1 ASQNG
6 FANAFAS
13 FLLDLPSGVSRDLK
27 VTDPG
32 TQHWAFFSFIHDKW
46 QVTPKL
52 TLDLGLRHEYYTPF
66 VGLVDQGGLSNFD
79 PETNSLLVAGYGAVP
94 GNLGTKTAKDNFAP
108 RVGVSFRMNDKSVL
122 RGGFGSSIIPF
133 PDNQYAYNFPVKQNN
148 QFSPPNSFSPAG
160 SMAGGFPPP
169 ITAVIPA
176 DGILVANTPLLRHQ
190 QYNVLPLD
198 MSEGGVH
205 TWTVDLQ
212 RRLE

>member
-1 ASQNG
+1 GLTRFEVNQGYTNPVLGFSPSLPWDRSEKTYNLASTFTKSRGNHTFKAGVDIRHNRDFLLQVQDLGGSRGRYQFSAAQTASPSASASQNG

-122 RGGFGSSIIPF
+122 RGGFGSSII
-133 PDNQYAYNFPVKQNN
+133 
-148 QFSPPNSFSPAG
+148 
-160 SMAGGFPPP
+160 
-169 ITAVIPA
+169 
-176 DGILVANTPLLRHQ
+176 
-190 QYNVLPLD
+190 
-198 MSEGGVH
+198 
-205 TWTVDLQ
+205 
-212 RRLE
+212 